1 MRFKYVAYDNSGEV
15 TTGVVEADSPDRAE
29 EILWQSDLTVGK
41 LTRVGRKVTLEEL
54 LPTLFG
60 VKRQDVVNLSRDLAS
75 LIGSGIPLLAA
86 LRMLRD
92 QAGKASLK
100 RVIGEVI
107 AALETGSSF
116 SQACSQHPAV
126 FPPLFLRIVEI
137 GEEIGSLEL
146 VLRQITIHYEKEMA
160 MMASIR
166 KALTYPIFVAVLAVA
181 AIFVM
186 VNFVVPAMTGLF
198 TEFKAQLP
206 LVTRLLVAG
215 AGVLKAHG
223 PQIIVGLVVAV
234 VLLYVYLKTP
244 AGNRRKDYFIVGL
257 PVIGQIS
264 RKLNIGRVART
275 MVILQR
281 AGVPLTETL
290 KVLVPTTQNVAFR
303 EALVAVESEVRQGR
317 LLSQAFGASPLF
329 TPLLVQM
336 TSVGEQTGRLETN
349 LETLATYYEQEADR
363 SIARLTELIEPVLIL
378 GAGGLVGFIAVS
390 IITPMY
396 GIIREIK

>member
-1 MRFKYVAYDNSGEV
+1 MRFKYVAYDSSGGV

-60 VKRQDVVNLSRDLAS
+60 VKRQDMVNLSRDLAS
-75 LIGSGIPLLAA
+75 LIASGIPLLAA

-92 QAGKASLK
+92 QARKASLK

-107 AALETGSSF
+107 ASLETGSSF

-126 FPPLFLRIVEI
+126 FPTLFLRIVEI

-215 AGVLKAHG
+215 AGVLKAQG
-223 PQIIVGLVVAV
+223 PQIMVGLAVAV
-234 VLLYVYLKTP
+234 VLLYIYLRTP

-290 KVLVPTTQNVAFR
+290 KVLVPTTQNVAFK
-303 EALVAVESEVRQGR
+303 EALASVESEVRQGR
-317 LLSQAFGASPLF
+317 LLSEAFGSSSLF

-349 LETLATYYEQEADR
+349 LETLASYYEQEADR

-378 GAGGLVGFIAVS
+378 GTGGLVGFIAVS

>member
-1 MRFKYVAYDNSGEV
+1 MQFKYVAYDSAGEI
-15 TTGVVEADSPDRAE
+15 TTGVVDADSPDTAE
-29 EILWQSDLTVGK
+29 EILWQSELTVGK
-41 LTRVGRKVTLEEL
+41 LTRVGRKVTLDEI
-54 LPTLFG
+54 LPTIFG

-75 LIGSGIPLLAA
+75 LIASGIPLLAA

-100 RVIGEVI
+100 RVIGEVT
-107 AALETGSSF
+107 ASLETGSSF
-116 SQACSQHPAV
+116 SQACGRHPAV
-126 FPPLFLRIVEI
+126 FPPLFLRVVEI

-146 VLRQITIHYEKEMA
+146 VLRQITVHYEKEMA
-160 MMASIR
+160 MMNSIR
-166 KALTYPIFVAVLAVA
+166 RALTYPIFVAALAVA
-181 AIFVM
+181 AIFIM

-198 TEFKAQLP
+198 NEFKAQLP

-223 PQIIVGLVVAV
+223 PQIMVGLVVAV
-234 VLLYVYLKTP
+234 VLLYVYLRTP
-244 AGNRRKDYFIVGL
+244 AGNRRKDYFIIGL
-257 PVIGQIS
+257 PVIGEIS
-264 RKLNIGRVART
+264 RKLNIGRTART

-303 EALVAVESEVRQGR
+303 EALAAVENDVRQGR
-317 LLSQAFGASPLF
+317 LLSQAFAASPLF

-336 TSVGEQTGRLETN
+336 ASVGEQTGRLETN
-349 LETLATYYEQEADR
+349 LETLANYYEQEADR
-363 SIARLTELIEPVLIL
+363 SIARLTELIEPILIL